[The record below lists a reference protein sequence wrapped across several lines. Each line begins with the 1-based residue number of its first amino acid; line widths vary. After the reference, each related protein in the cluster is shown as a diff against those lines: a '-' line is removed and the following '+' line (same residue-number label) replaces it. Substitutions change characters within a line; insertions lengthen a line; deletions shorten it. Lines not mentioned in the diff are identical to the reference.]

1 MEVDN
6 VTGQTN
12 FKKLTPEERVQLA
25 KEGRCFRCHLQGHMA
40 RDCPKNTNRNT
51 SSGARET
58 TTENKNA
65 STPAT
70 NNTSNTTTPPAK
82 LTRAQQICALEEA
95 MEDEERA
102 TYLDARDMGSDFWS
116 AGA

>member
-6 VTGQTN
+6 ATGQTN
-12 FKKLTPEERVQLA
+12 FKKLTPKERAQLT
-25 KEGRCFRCHLQGHMA
+25 KKGWCFRCRLQGHMA
-40 RDCPKNTNRNT
+40 RDCPKNSNRNLSANTREATT
-51 SSGARET
+51 S
-58 TTENKNA
+58 NKDTNPP
-65 STPAT
+65 STPTTST
-70 NNTSNTTTPPAK
+70 NSTK

-102 TYLDARDMGSDFWS
+102 AYLDSRDMGADFWS

>member
-6 VTGQTN
+6 ATGQTN
-12 FKKLTPEERVQLA
+12 FKKLTPEERAQLA
-25 KEGRCFRCHLQGHMA
+25 KEGCCFRCRLQGHMA
-40 RDCPKNTNRNT
+40 CDCLKNANRNT
-51 SSGARET
+51 NSNTREA
-58 TTENKNA
+58 TTETQTPKPP
-65 STPAT
+65 STTPAPT
-70 NNTSNTTTPPAK
+70 NKMPTTE
-82 LTRAQQICALEEA
+82 LTRAQNIRALEEA